1 MTDTSLQILAG
12 VQARARIREEGFH
25 PGLFNSLLGA
35 SGGPKWFVLSRL
47 DRMLAGSFFADRQEP
62 IACMGSSIGS
72 WRHACY
78 AQQDPVAALIRLEQ
92 NYIHQRYSPK
102 PDRYEVSR
110 AARESVDAILG
121 AQSGL
126 DIVKN
131 PAWQTHILAVRSHR
145 AVSSDSRIPLALGL
159 GASALANALSRRAL
173 RGFFSRALFYTGSAP
188 AFAFTDFQP
197 AAVPISSENVRHAI
211 LASGSIPLV
220 MEGVSDIPGA
230 PPGVYRDGGITDYH
244 FDFSFEYPEGL
255 LLYPHFYGHITPGW
269 YDKPWRRRR
278 ISGTPLNRTVML
290 APTPEFVAT
299 LPYGKIPDR
308 KDFEI
313 LSADERIRYWSEV
326 CDQSQRLAD
335 DFFDAWQNG
344 AVEQLIQPL

>member
-1 MTDTSLQILAG
+1 MTDTPLQILAG
-12 VQARARIREEGFH
+12 AEAFARIQAEGFH

-47 DRMLAGSFFADRQEP
+47 DRILAASFFGNRDHP

-78 AQQDPVAALIRLEQ
+78 AQRDPVAALARLEQ
-92 NYIHQRYSPK
+92 TYIQQRYTPK

-110 AARESVDAILG
+110 VARQSVDCILG
-121 AQSGL
+121 AHGARE
-126 DIVKN
+126 IVDN
-131 PAWQTHILAVRSHR
+131 PVWQTHILAVRSR
-145 AVSSDSRIPLALGL
+145 PAVSTDSSIPLALGL
-159 GASALANALSRRAL
+159 GASALGNALSRRSL
-173 RGFFSRALFYTGSAP
+173 GGFFSRALFYSGNMP
-188 AFAFTDFQP
+188 AFAFSEFQP
-197 AAVPISSENVRHAI
+197 STVGLTPENVRQAI

-244 FDFSFEYPEGL
+244 FDFTFKYPEGL
-255 LLYPHFYGHITPGW
+255 LLYPHFYGHVTPGW

-278 ISGTPLNRTVML
+278 VSGTALSRTVLL
-290 APTPEFVAT
+290 APAPEFVAK

-308 KDFEI
+308 GDFKT
-313 LSADERIRYWSEV
+313 LSADERIRYWTEV
-326 CDQSQRLAD
+326 CEESQRLAD
-335 DFFDAWQNG
+335 AFFDAWQNDSI
-344 AVEQLIQPL
+344 QHLIQPL